1 MEWNGNYDNE
11 DENDKDHLLVTA
23 THFIEYQ
30 LWSDR
35 EDSTWV
41 RLNNLTSERT
51 SHVLEAHCTMYCT
64 QLIAQC
70 TT

>member
-1 MEWNGNYDNE
+1 M
-11 DENDKDHLLVTA
+11 TA

-35 EDSTWV
+35 ADTSWV

-51 SHVLEAHCTMYCT
+51 SHVGEASRTSTMFVTIYDET
-64 QLIAQC
+64 GDEFFVAPVQKLKSF
-70 TT
+70 